1 MTLFDAIQ
9 ARSIRKETPHEK
21 RDARKDHLHVASASA
36 AVIISPSHSFGMRVS
51 FLDRL
56 KREADQ
62 QRAQA
67 EAAERERDERDSRYT
82 GQIEPR
88 MKALTTY
95 LEGLA
100 ATLQEVK
107 PPILATMTIQGYGDI
122 GCVPI
127 WDYKVEHERRHR
139 SFVLGMTWTMR
150 VEPERSPE
158 VRAEGSSRIQTL
170 TSLFR
175 QHNLGGIKEIQR
187 TRQGELS
194 IANFHAR
201 GYIKAR
207 MQAQISGEDPVLRMT
222 FENANWLGASRR
234 QFSWNEIDDSL
245 FDRIAR
251 FVVREDDSLFTEELP
266 EALRQRLRKEPENGK
281 GKLPGEQL
289 AQAPRQQATP
299 PSPAAA
305 PPQAPE
311 AAAPP
316 PRTATQP
323 VAPAPAP
330 IQERAKA
337 TAAMPPSRPDS
348 PAQIPG
354 IIPAPSPIEAGEVI
368 EIDESKLGLWG
379 DPDAPIVGLNR
390 EDDFAR
396 KAKAQAQAA
405 STIGK
410 AAGGSIA
417 APPPLAPGDV
427 IPIDESK
434 LGLHQHEPEDE
445 FGAVARSIPSRPAA
459 PAAPPR
465 PSAAEPAPQP
475 AAAPVAKPAPTPA
488 MPQATP
494 APVAAPTARPA
505 APAPT
510 AVAAATPAPASATPR
525 PAVSGIATPAAPTK
539 PAPAGPVAPTT
550 PTAAPAA
557 ATAAMSEDDKERE
570 AALFRLRMRAVMSRL
585 RSEESGNS
593 EG

>member
-1 MTLFDAIQ
+1 
-9 ARSIRKETPHEK
+9 
-21 RDARKDHLHVASASA
+21 
-36 AVIISPSHSFGMRVS
+36 MRVS

-127 WDYKVEHERRHR
+127 WDYKVEHDRRHR

-266 EALRQRLRKEPENGK
+266 EALRQRLRKEPETGQ

-289 AQAPRQQATP
+289 AQASRQQATA

-305 PPQAPE
+305 PPKAPE
-311 AAAPP
+311 AVAPP
-316 PRTATQP
+316 RRPETQP
-323 VAPAPAP
+323 TAPAPAP

-337 TAAMPPSRPDS
+337 AAAMPPSQPNS

-390 EDDFAR
+390 ENDFAR
-396 KAKAQAQAA
+396 QAKAQAQAA
-405 STIGK
+405 ASTIGK
-410 AAGGSIA
+410 ADGGPIA

-434 LGLHQHEPEDE
+434 LGLHQHEPQDE
-445 FGAVARSIPSRPAA
+445 FGAVARSIPSRPA
-459 PAAPPR
+459 PSAAPPR
-465 PSAAEPAPQP
+465 PDTAEPAPR
-475 AAAPVAKPAPTPA
+475 AATAPVASSAPA
-488 MPQATP
+488 MPQTTP
-494 APVAAPTARPA
+494 RPAAAPTARPA
-505 APAPT
+505 PVTPPTAKPAAPAP
-510 AVAAATPAPASATPR
+510 APVSAAASVPVSATPR
-525 PAVSGIATPAAPTK
+525 PAASGNATPAAPTK

-550 PTAAPAA
+550 PTQAPAA
-557 ATAAMSEDDKERE
+557 ATTEMSEDDKERE

-585 RSEESGNS
+585 RNEEADNNG
-593 EG
+593 G